1 MKLKIKRNIW
11 LVHAVA
17 IFSVLFIKIYFS
29 LFMKG
34 AYIFSDEQSYFGM
47 ADKIVH
53 FQFDRILN
61 SHMPGYPM
69 LLAPLYALPKSSEQA
84 YHMALIF
91 NSVVGTVSYPL
102 VWYACKYIWKMDAK
116 DTILTAVLVSL
127 SPSFFGY
134 NYTVMSETLQT
145 IFYLTAFVLLLQ
157 IAYVPK
163 SPKYVYC
170 FLGLIIGYLPIIKI
184 QSLILLLV
192 LIFFAL
198 ANGLLSDPVTDK
210 KSIFFTVLVAGL
222 TFVTF
227 RYLLFPNIGMYGD
240 QSGDN
245 IKSLFT
251 VLSSKKNLM
260 SFLSISFGEVAYFFV
275 ATGCIPMFMLMMSI
289 LINFKQILCKKKYM
303 LIGVLVS
310 IFLLFNIG
318 ITITH
323 AYLVYTQKGMAT
335 VYARY
340 LDFLQPIFVT
350 VGMMLFFKDTITYS
364 RRLKIGLLLFAGLLV
379 FILYPNMGKIE
390 VNTQTVSIFN
400 NCSYVFYC
408 AIFAILFLLFYFEN
422 GTIKRSICVL
432 LVFVFGMMSASTI
445 QLQLR
450 RGKEIGELFGSA
462 YYFSKGNVKGEKIV
476 LDSDVFGEGR
486 REDYTPGNA
495 TEKDLIGKEMES
507 TFKYFL
513 MFWAIK
519 DNEVHQEKLNTA
531 KECYVYTNKILP
543 RSVLG
548 NTGTWILYDQ
558 FEKSSVRILM
568 DTLFRTGKGNLEI
581 VNENF
586 LRTKENNVEFP
597 VYISNVDDVKIT
609 LNFADNV
616 KVTCNE
622 DEIKCFLNGTP
633 MEVVQEE
640 DGASFVTFTF
650 TGNSP
655 FTVENIRF
663 EFLGKYNDMIQ
674 NDILYI
680 GSMDISYDSKAVESR

>member
-1 MKLKIKRNIW
+1 
-11 LVHAVA
+11 
-17 IFSVLFIKIYFS
+17 
-29 LFMKG
+29 MKG

-53 FQFDRILN
+53 FQFDKILN

-69 LLAPLYALPKSSEQA
+69 LLAPLYALSQSSEQA

-91 NSVVGTVSYPL
+91 NSVVGTASYPL
-102 VWYACKYIWKMDAK
+102 VWYACKYIWKMDTK

-145 IFYLTAFVLLLQ
+145 IFYLAAFVLLLQ

-210 KSIFFTVLVAGL
+210 KSIFFTVVVAGL
-222 TFVTF
+222 TFVVF

-251 VLSSKKNLM
+251 ILSSKENLI
-260 SFLSISFGEVAYFFV
+260 SFLSISFGEAAYFFA
-275 ATGCIPMFMLMMSI
+275 ATGCIPMFMLMISI
-289 LINFKQILCKKKYM
+289 LTNFKQILCKKKYM

-323 AYLVYTQKGMAT
+323 AYLVYTQKGVAT

-408 AIFAILFLLFYFEN
+408 AIFAVLFLLFYLKD
-422 GTIKRSICVL
+422 GKIKRGICTFL
-432 LVFVFGMMSASTI
+432 ILIFTMMSVSAT
-445 QLQLR
+445 QLQLNN
-450 RGKEIGELFGSA
+450 GKSISMLFNSA
-462 YYFSKGNVKGEKIV
+462 FYFAKGNIKNTQIV
-476 LDSDVFGEGR
+476 LDNEIFTNGR

-495 TEKDLIGKEMES
+495 TDEDLKGKEMED
-507 TFKYFL
+507 TFRYFL

-519 DNEVHQEKLNTA
+519 DNKVYQEKLDIA
-531 KECYVYTNKILP
+531 KECYIYTNKILP
-543 RSVLG
+543 RAALG
-548 NTGTWILYDQ
+548 NAGGLILYDRFNQ
-558 FEKSSVRILM
+558 LTSRISM

-586 LRTKENNVEFP
+586 LRTKENSVEFP
-597 VYISNVDDVKIT
+597 VYISNVDDIKIT

-663 EFLGKYNDMIQ
+663 EFLGKYNDLIQ

-680 GSMDISYDSKAVESR
+680 GSMDISYDSKEVESR